1 MVASL
6 ERITYIIIFIPCMW
20 RVLCVDGLEGKNL
33 RASWFIIFSLLLFCT
48 TAFQR
53 CCTAKYWLGFC
64 WNHTNM
70 HSYNPWL
77 KNYSYV
83 IAITHSLL
91 SRHCSVSYLY
101 QCKCIILYVQFFW
114 DSIMKWRDFINN
126 KNNNNKKIT
135 VTFYVYV
142 LLLKAVLK
150 KTEVSGQ
157 KTLYYWMII
166 MDLPE
171 LYPEC

>member
-1 MVASL
+1 MD
-6 ERITYIIIFIPCMW
+6 W
-20 RVLCVDGLEGKNL
+20 RGKTCEW
-33 RASWFIIFSLLLFCT
+33 ADSSFSPSFVSYNCISKML
-48 TAFQR
+48 
-53 CCTAKYWLGFC
+53 YSDWLGFC

-70 HSYNPWL
+70 HSYKPWL

-83 IAITHSLL
+83 IAITHSLP

-101 QCKCIILYVQFFW
+101 QCKCIVLYVQFFW
-114 DSIMKWRDFINN
+114 DSIMKWRGFINN
-126 KNNNNKKIT
+126 NNNKIT

-171 LYPEC
+171 LYPEF

>member
-1 MVASL
+1 MVAYL
-6 ERITYIIIFIPCMW
+6 KRITYIIIFIPCM
-20 RVLCVDGLEGKNL
+20 RSVLCVDGLEGKNL

-53 CCTAKYWLGFC
+53 CRAKYWLGFC
-64 WNHTNM
+64 WNHTSM
-70 HSYNPWL
+70 HSYKPWL

-91 SRHCSVSYLY
+91 SRHCSASYLY
-101 QCKCIILYVQFFW
+101 QCKCIVLYVQFFW
-114 DSIMKWRDFINN
+114 DSIMKWRGFINNN

>member
-1 MVASL
+1 M
-6 ERITYIIIFIPCMW
+6 
-20 RVLCVDGLEGKNL
+20 
-33 RASWFIIFSLLLFCT
+33 
-48 TAFQR
+48 
-53 CCTAKYWLGFC
+53 
-64 WNHTNM
+64 
-70 HSYNPWL
+70 
-77 KNYSYV
+77 
-83 IAITHSLL
+83 
-91 SRHCSVSYLY
+91 
-101 QCKCIILYVQFFW
+101 
-114 DSIMKWRDFINN
+114 
-126 KNNNNKKIT
+126 T